1 MTLRSICDCRRLEFS
16 NMWTL
21 DVETL
26 SAACKLKHPSV
37 SQSSGHHRSIH
48 PSIHHVQ
55 LTSVS
60 SVCFLLQK
68 YRHHDE
74 DSSPQ
79 DQSSPQLTEEAVGA
93 ELVQVAE
100 KNLSQIQNVH
110 GYVTHAH
117 ISPMKVG
124 ERVGFVSCLS
134 SVSVG
139 SCVVCVVRDFTGI
152 RVRAAQT
159 R

>member
-1 MTLRSICDCRRLEFS
+1 MTADVWSS
-16 NMWTL
+16 VTWTL

-37 SQSSGHHRSIH
+37 SQSSGHHCSLHPSIH
-48 PSIHHVQ
+48 PSRPAH
-55 LTSVS
+55 LRS

-139 SCVVCVVRDFTGI
+139 SSVVCVVRDFTGI

>member
-1 MTLRSICDCRRLEFS
+1 MTPRSICDCRRLEFS
-16 NMWTL
+16 DLWTFGL
-21 DVETL
+21 DVKTL
-26 SAACKLKHPSV
+26 SAACKLKHHPPPV
-37 SQSSGHHRSIH
+37 SQSSGHRRPLILPSRPPH
-48 PSIHHVQ
+48 PR
-55 LTSVS
+55 L
-60 SVCFLLQK
+60 VCFLLQK

-124 ERVGFVSCLS
+124 GRVGFVSCLF
-134 SVSVG
+134 SVCWFMCRLCSQRLYWHP
-139 SCVVCVVRDFTGI
+139 C
-152 RVRAAQT
+152 
-159 R
+159 

>member
-1 MTLRSICDCRRLEFS
+1 MKVESHHQLLLIDGALR
-16 NMWTL
+16 
-21 DVETL
+21 L
-26 SAACKLKHPSV
+26 SDRVQGFFPILTV
-37 SQSSGHHRSIH
+37 SFC
-48 PSIHHVQ
+48 
-55 LTSVS
+55 L
-60 SVCFLLQK
+60 CFLLQK

-79 DQSSPQLTEEAVGA
+79 DQSSPQLTEEAGGA

-124 ERVGFVSCLS
+124 ETCASPSNLCLLHS
-134 SVSVG
+134 PLSAGMTVDLKQL
-139 SCVVCVVRDFTGI
+139 RH
-152 RVRAAQT
+152 
-159 R
+159 